1 MPVNSN
7 ARFILTTSIILL
19 AGIALAFLFLT
30 FDTSSSLIIFQ
41 VRLPRLLLG
50 LLVGAI
56 LAGCG
61 SIYQMM
67 LNNPL
72 AEPYILGISSGSA
85 FFATL
90 AGLSGM
96 VWLMP
101 IAGFAGALLTMLL
114 VWTIAH
120 IGGWRDTAKLL
131 LAGIIAG
138 MFFSACISLLMYLN
152 QKDIGIIINVLMGN
166 LGRVFTHSEW
176 SVFGIVGIVA
186 VLLLGYLYL
195 LSLKLNIMSTGD
207 LSAES
212 LGINVRS
219 LRMQIFV
226 ITSLLVGVTVSFAG
240 IIGFIGLIIPHIVR
254 MLIGPDQKKVYPLS
268 ILVGA
273 VFLVLCDF
281 LSMHLA
287 VMELPVGIITSFLGA
302 PFFVYI
308 LVKSR

>member
-1 MPVNSN
+1 MQIKKS
-7 ARFILTTSIILL
+7 RFPLVTTLVIITGAILVY
-19 AGIALAFLFLT
+19 FFLT
-30 FDTSSSLIIFQ
+30 FDTSSSIITQQ

-85 FFATL
+85 LFATM

-101 IAGFAGALLTMLL
+101 IAGFAGALLAMFL

-152 QKDIGIIINVLMGN
+152 QKEIGMIINVLMGN
-166 LGRVFTHSEW
+166 LGRVFTNSEW
-176 SVFGIVGIVA
+176 QVFGIIGIISVG
-186 VLLLGYLYL
+186 LLCYLHL

-212 LGINVRS
+212 LGINVKR
-219 LRMQIFV
+219 LRLQIFI

-254 MLIGPDQKKVYPLS
+254 MLIGPDQKRVYPLS

-273 VFLVLCDF
+273 IFLVLCDF
-281 LSMHLA
+281 LAMHLA

-308 LVKSR
+308 MVKSR

>member
-1 MPVNSN
+1 MQIKKS
-7 ARFILTTSIILL
+7 RFPLVTTLVIITGAILVY
-19 AGIALAFLFLT
+19 FFLT
-30 FDTSSSLIIFQ
+30 FDTSSSIITQQ

-85 FFATL
+85 LFATM

-101 IAGFAGALLTMLL
+101 IAGFAGALLAMFL

-152 QKDIGIIINVLMGN
+152 QKEIGMIINVLMGN
-166 LGRVFTHSEW
+166 LGRVFTNSEW
-176 SVFGIVGIVA
+176 QVFGIIGIISVG
-186 VLLLGYLYL
+186 LLGYLHL

-212 LGINVRS
+212 LGINVKR
-219 LRMQIFV
+219 LRLQIFI

-254 MLIGPDQKKVYPLS
+254 MLIGPDQKRVYPLS

-273 VFLVLCDF
+273 IFLVLCDF
-281 LSMHLA
+281 LAMHLA

-308 LVKSR
+308 MVKSR

>member
-1 MPVNSN
+1 MKNKL
-7 ARFILTTSIILL
+7 FISTLVISVLGAVLIY
-19 AGIALAFLFLT
+19 LFLT
-30 FDTSSSLIIFQ
+30 FKVDSQFIIMQ

-50 LLVGAI
+50 LLVGAV

-96 VWLMP
+96 IWLMP
-101 IAGFAGALLTMLL
+101 IAGFSGALVTMII
-114 VWTIAH
+114 VWSIAH
-120 IGGWRDTAKLL
+120 IGGWRDSSKLL
-131 LAGIIAG
+131 LSGIIAG

-152 QKDIGIIINVLMGN
+152 QQDIGIIINVLMGN
-166 LGRVFTHSEW
+166 LGRVFTNAEW
-176 SVFGIVGIVA
+176 QAFTVIGIVSI
-186 VLLLGYLYL
+186 LLLVYLYL
-195 LSLKLNIMSTGD
+195 LSLKLNIVSTGD
-207 LSAES
+207 LSAGS
-212 LGINVRS
+212 LGINVKR
-219 LRMQIFV
+219 LRLQIFV
-226 ITSLLVGVTVSFAG
+226 ITSLLIGITVSFAG

-254 MLIGPDQKKVYPLS
+254 MLAGPDQKKVYPLS
-268 ILVGA
+268 ILVGSL
-273 VFLVLCDF
+273 FLILCDF
-281 LSMHLA
+281 LSMHIA

-308 LVKSR
+308 MVKSR

>member
-1 MPVNSN
+1 MQIKKS
-7 ARFILTTSIILL
+7 RFPLVTTLVIITGAILVY
-19 AGIALAFLFLT
+19 FFLT
-30 FDTSSSLIIFQ
+30 FDTSSSIITQQ

-85 FFATL
+85 LFATM

-101 IAGFAGALLTMLL
+101 IAGFAGALLAMFL

-152 QKDIGIIINVLMGN
+152 QKEIGMIINVLMGN
-166 LGRVFTHSEW
+166 LGRVFTNSEW
-176 SVFGIVGIVA
+176 QVFGIIGIISVG
-186 VLLLGYLYL
+186 LLGYLHL

-212 LGINVRS
+212 LGINVKR
-219 LRMQIFV
+219 LRIQIFI

-254 MLIGPDQKKVYPLS
+254 MLIGPDQKRVYPLS

-273 VFLVLCDF
+273 IFLVLCDF
-281 LSMHLA
+281 LAMHLA

-308 LVKSR
+308 MVKSR